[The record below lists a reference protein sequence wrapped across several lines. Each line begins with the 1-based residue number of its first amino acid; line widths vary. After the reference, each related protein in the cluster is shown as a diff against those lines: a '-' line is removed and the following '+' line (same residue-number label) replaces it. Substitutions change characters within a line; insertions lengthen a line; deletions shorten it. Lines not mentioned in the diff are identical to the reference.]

1 MKLTGFSLACVA
13 VLSACTAPPVPQ
25 FENDVPHSIP
35 LNGHVR
41 LLEEVS
47 EIRRAQGL
55 SIVASSPRADQAAH
69 RAAADMARNG
79 TFSHTGTDGSSAAD
93 RLRDAGCSQALAENI
108 AQGASLNTGNIIQT
122 WMDSE
127 GHRENILNPDMLWM
141 GIAKVDDIW
150 VMTLAE
156 HC

>member
-1 MKLTGFSLACVA
+1 MKLTGYIFACVGL
-13 VLSACTAPPVPQ
+13 LSACTASPVPVI
-25 FENDVPHSIP
+25 EKDVPHSLP

-55 SIVASSPRADQAAH
+55 SIFASSARADQAAY

-79 TFSHTGTDGSSAAD
+79 TFSHTGSDGSSAAE
-93 RLRDAGCSQALAENI
+93 RLRDAGCSHALAENI
-108 AQGASLNTGNIIQT
+108 AKGKALNTGNIIQT
-122 WMDSE
+122 WMDSP
-127 GHRENILNPDMLWM
+127 GHRENILRPNFLWM
-141 GIAKVDDIW
+141 GIAKVDDVW

-156 HC
+156 RC